1 MDPFFHIWSHS
12 QQNVTNLDLNS
23 CGMVF
28 VKLGNED
35 DISSW
40 IFFCFVVRLELNCFY
55 FVLIYELCQA
65 SNNRTIHCLKGTN
78 IPSFSHSFKPQ
89 QSKTIHLQLNWKI
102 TDVFFFWIF
111 CRIGKEN
118 ARHFAKSSSQL
129 VFFPPKKVATSQAP
143 PSDNRRLAFLDCH
156 YPQSNEII
164 GKCAKTHFAKAQQIY
179 KPKLFLLASHVLHTI
194 HTQFRMG
201 FLLPNHICMKLV
213 LGRINITSI
222 MFLHSSFNLRQIFW

>member
-78 IPSFSHSFKPQ
+78 IPSFPHSFKPQ

-102 TDVFFFWIF
+102 MMHCIVVSFFLDLLQF
-111 CRIGKEN
+111 GKGN
-118 ARHFAKSSSQL
+118 ARNFAKSSSQL

-143 PSDNRRLAFLDCH
+143 HRIIDTLLFLIV
-156 YPQSNEII
+156 II
-164 GKCAKTHFAKAQQIY
+164 CKAMKLSASVPKPILLKHN
-179 KPKLFLLASHVLHTI
+179 KPKLSLLVFSPTHNSDGVPI
-194 HTQFRMG
+194 
-201 FLLPNHICMKLV
+201 ILV
-213 LGRINITSI
+213 LGAILVT
-222 MFLHSSFNLRQIFW
+222 LT

>member
-1 MDPFFHIWSHS
+1 MEWSLS
-12 QQNVTNLDLNS
+12 TWE
-23 CGMVF
+23 
-28 VKLGNED
+28 NED

-78 IPSFSHSFKPQ
+78 IPSFPHSFKPQ

-143 PSDNRRLAFLDCH
+143 PSDNRHLAFLDCH

-179 KPKLFLLASHVLHTI
+179 KPKLFLLASHVLPTN
-194 HTQFRMG
+194 G
-201 FLLPNHICMKLV
+201 FPASQSYLYETGVGQIKHYFYYV
-213 LGRINITSI
+213 
-222 MFLHSSFNLRQIFW
+222 SSFNLRQIFW